1 VQLSIIVLGTVV
13 VANDFP
19 GSSSTF
25 RNLEND
31 FAFTAGKSEA
41 GRVSLAAQSSNS
53 ACPMWVAVTAL
64 ICAVNL
70 VEKPALKAEKV

>member
-1 VQLSIIVLGTVV
+1 MQLSFIVLGTVV

-19 GSSSTF
+19 GSNSTF
-25 RNLEND
+25 RKLWND
-31 FAFTAGKSEA
+31 FAFAADDAVPQPASHAVQSAKSA
-41 GRVSLAAQSSNS
+41 R
-53 ACPMWVAVTAL
+53 PKWVALTAL